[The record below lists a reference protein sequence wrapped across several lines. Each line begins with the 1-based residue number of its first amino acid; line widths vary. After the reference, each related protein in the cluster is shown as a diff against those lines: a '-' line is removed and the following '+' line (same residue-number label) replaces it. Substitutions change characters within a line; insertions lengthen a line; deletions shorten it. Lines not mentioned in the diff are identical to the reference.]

1 MLEKQLSIDQQYQK
15 SVQKLGILHPKKDQ
29 CLFHTS
35 VHNIFSSSYIFK
47 VRNEYYRAIF
57 LMW

>member
-1 MLEKQLSIDQQYQK
+1 MLEKQLSFDQQYQK
-15 SVQKLGILHPKKDQ
+15 SVQKLDILHAKEDQ
-29 CLFHTS
+29 CLFQTP